1 MPATTGKRR
10 ALQSFMNSYTRSG
23 LVTIALGVALA
34 TLASATALSSHPVA
48 IAVRHCDCVAAVKLV
63 NPRVASNDDQTA
75 FLAGRMLD
83 EGICVQ
89 KDAVAAADFFARAA
103 DLGDK
108 NAALEYATK
117 VGLGIGAEQSY
128 AHAGDLCRV
137 TGLDPQTLMSRYSL
151 GYACT
156 VSGVAA
162 ALLREKLP
170 RAAFSGNPAV
180 VIVDFSP
187 ASAQMHIRA
196 TPHVR
201 LGDAPLG
208 SSLRRPVMDAQQEV
222 EKAWRDALAAV
233 PKPDATQLDGQVV
246 QLALDVDTTLE
257 DGRDV
262 SRPNRQ
268 EFRPILPGEY
278 LREQR

>member
-1 MPATTGKRR
+1 
-10 ALQSFMNSYTRSG
+10 LHSFMRIRWG
-23 LVTIALGVALA
+23 RDLVTSALGLAL
-34 TLASATALSSHPVA
+34 TTPASATALSSHPVVV
-48 IAVRHCDCVAAVKLV
+48 AVRHGDCVAAVKLV
-63 NPRVASNDDQTA
+63 NSRVASNDEQTA

-83 EGICVQ
+83 EGICVK

-108 NAALEYATK
+108 SAALDYAAK

-128 AHAGDLCRV
+128 ARAGDLCRV
-137 TGLDPQTLMSRYSL
+137 TGLDPQTQLSRYSL

-170 RAAFSGNPAV
+170 RAAFQGSPAV

-201 LGDAPLG
+201 LGDATLG
-208 SSLRRPVMDAQQEV
+208 SNLRKSVIDAQQEV
-222 EKAWRDALAAV
+222 EKAWRDAVAAV
-233 PKPDATQLDGQVV
+233 PKPDATQLDSQVV

-262 SRPNRQ
+262 LHPNPQ
-268 EFRPILPGEY
+268 EFHPILPGEY
-278 LREQR
+278 VREHP